1 MMKKLQK
8 KQEDRR
14 KFQEHILK
22 VSTDF
27 ILEKI
32 MHNEMFEESDG
43 DRYRSFTWGD
53 LAKHLNGQSYCTENF
68 KEFNSKNLQ
77 MFFLRI
83 PQEIK
88 NKYKPDFQSLSLL
101 QFWHNFRYKN
111 RGINSCNQIENLSGS
126 IGEYEDLMIDKL
138 DFKITMEDDP
148 SNRLTHLYA

>member
-88 NKYKPDFQSLSLL
+88 NKYERIL
-101 QFWHNFRYKN
+101 QANVRSKKT
-111 RGINSCNQIENLSGS
+111 RIRILP
-126 IGEYEDLMIDKL
+126 I
-138 DFKITMEDDP
+138 
-148 SNRLTHLYA
+148 